1 MSKGSGGGLV
11 RVLGVDWCREVPRAG
26 WFECVVRKWRGAKAV
41 RKDWLGWGGCPERT
55 WVGPVGR
62 KSVLVGQ
69 MVGNWVGMVCCWCC
83 FDRRDRSLHS
93 HS

>member
-1 MSKGSGGGLV
+1 MGDVCTAVQPFNLCFSTQH
-11 RVLGVDWCREVPRAG
+11 VPLRSL
-26 WFECVVRKWRGAKAV
+26 ENGAVQAV
-41 RKDWLGWGGCPERT
+41 RKDWVGGGCPERT